1 MYTTVFYHVGLRLS
15 TVFCTL
21 MQAGVQ
27 SRKPKAAIFVLL
39 TYMQIHLQS
48 SEVIITFKSVNL
60 NKELGPLY
68 FGVWCSYTKFIQICI
83 NLVYQVT
90 VGFPH
95 GSRLRQSVNW
105 NSNAVDSFNGYA

>member
-1 MYTTVFYHVGLRLS
+1 MYTIVFYHVGLRLS

-21 MQAGVQ
+21 MRAGVQ

-48 SEVIITFKSVNL
+48 SEAA
-60 NKELGPLY
+60 
-68 FGVWCSYTKFIQICI
+68 
-83 NLVYQVT
+83 
-90 VGFPH
+90 H